1 MKLNGKAVMSLGL
14 MIIIA
19 WAVIKALRWPFNT
32 ALFPV
37 VIGVPVFFLAM
48 NELRSS
54 IAKGSSVATSAS
66 SAGASRKEKESDLLP
81 VKETVWAF
89 LLVLGFFFLILLVGF
104 PVAAPLFVFMY
115 LKIYGREKWGISIV
129 LTFAAAASF
138 TFLFIHLLNIPFE
151 EGWVQQGIN
160 ALITP

>member
-1 MKLNGKAVMSLGL
+1 MKPNGKAVMSLGL
-14 MIIIA
+14 MIVIA

-37 VIGVPVFFLAM
+37 VIGIPVFFLAM
-48 NELRSS
+48 NEFRLSM
-54 IAKGSSVATSAS
+54 AKRNNTATPVL
-66 SAGASRKEKESDLLP
+66 SAGASRKDTESAPLP
-81 VKETVWAF
+81 VKGTVQAF
-89 LLVLGFFFLILLVGF
+89 LLVLSFFFLILLVGF
-104 PVAAPLFVFMY
+104 PAAAPLFVFVY
-115 LKIYGREKWGISIV
+115 LKVYGKEKWGTSIV
-129 LTFAAAASF
+129 LAVAAGASF